1 MGHGRRSLLAPGHG
15 ASDLGCVMND
25 DSRRT
30 TIRIIRRARLRR
42 GLKALTPLAGSAAH
56 GIEWL
61 AIAHVTDNAGS
72 ESFDLVFL
80 RPDGAAFPAVG
91 FETLKIAKDQTH
103 ALIGVEYVEWEP
115 CDIVITNADGSVNW
129 ERALPGAEQAA

>member
-1 MGHGRRSLLAPGHG
+1 
-15 ASDLGCVMND
+15 MND

-30 TIRIIRRARLRR
+30 TIRIIRRAELRSD
-42 GLKALTPLAGSAAH
+42 LKPIPLLVGSTAERV
-56 GIEWL
+56 EWL

-72 ESFDLVFL
+72 DSFDLVFL

-91 FETLKIAKDQTH
+91 FETLKIAKDQAH

-115 CDIVITNADGSVNW
+115 CDILITNADGSVSW